1 MPCAGAGL
9 GSASGGRGETAL
21 GGAGETARCGAG
33 AWSSM
38 ETVPLGIHGDAP
50 PAVSQGRL
58 RTGLLAVS
66 RTRPAATTRTMRAS
80 PTAATQAP

>member
-1 MPCAGAGL
+1 MRGGGA

-21 GGAGETARCGAG
+21 GGAGATACACAG

-38 ETVPLGIHGDAP
+38 VTVPPGIHGDAP
-50 PAVSQGRL
+50 PAVSQGGASG
-58 RTGLLAVS
+58 TGLLAIS